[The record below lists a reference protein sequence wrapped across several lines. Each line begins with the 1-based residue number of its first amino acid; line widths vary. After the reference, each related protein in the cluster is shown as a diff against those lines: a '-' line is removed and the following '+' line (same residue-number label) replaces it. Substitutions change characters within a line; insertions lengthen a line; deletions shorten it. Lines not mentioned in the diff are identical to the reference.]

1 VRSAARPPGRSRAAP
16 ASAKLGRH
24 RQLDVSYTIHVL
36 SVFISYARESERH
49 LAWVTKLADALDAL
63 PDMHVVFDQYDLHA
77 GKDLTHFM
85 DRGLACDRIVVVT
98 TPTYVRK
105 SAARSGGVGY
115 ESSVISAEL
124 LENQLSER
132 FVPALRSGDD
142 RPMFLKSK
150 LYVDFRTDARF
161 QSAVKELAKALRGL
175 APARRPAK
183 IDATTVFSES
193 SGARTLARKESRS
206 PRLWMWAVAV
216 VAVSATTFLTGRYLS
231 GQNFPFVPYRPAVT
245 CTSATQP
252 GSGGTVI
259 DDSSACRVP
268 DGIITSALLHYTFDD
283 GGEVYVNGH
292 QVFGVAPIIG
302 TDSGTVRLPLKIFE
316 GESDISL
323 KITARNA
330 MSTVDGSGVGTV
342 YGRASLEIHTRP
354 KSLRDW
360 LGL

>member
-1 VRSAARPPGRSRAAP
+1 M
-16 ASAKLGRH
+16 
-24 RQLDVSYTIHVL
+24 L

-98 TPTYVRK
+98 TPNYVGK

-124 LENQLSER
+124 LENQLTER
-132 FVPALRSGDD
+132 FVPALRSGDN
-142 RPMFLKSK
+142 RPAFLKSK
-150 LYVDFRTDARF
+150 LYVDFRADARF
-161 QSAVKELAKALRGL
+161 QSAVEELAKALRGL

-183 IDATTVFSES
+183 TAATTVSRES
-193 SGARTLARKESRS
+193 SGATRTPSRKESPS
-206 PRLWMWAVAV
+206 PRLWMWTAAGVAV
-216 VAVSATTFLTGRYLS
+216 IVTTFLTGRYLS

-245 CTSATQP
+245 CITATQP

-259 DDSSACRVP
+259 DDSSACRLP
-268 DGIITSALLHYTFDD
+268 DGVITSALLHYAFDD

-292 QVFGVAPIIG
+292 QVFGVGPTIG
-302 TDSGTVRLPLKIFE
+302 TDSGTVRLPLTVFE
-316 GESDISL
+316 GEPGILL

-330 MSTVDGSGVGTV
+330 MSAVDGSSIGTV